1 MTAGWR
7 GAAASGEGSGCCGD
21 AAACGYGVRFDHVW
35 ICGLMARSRWSSRV
49 WGGGEGG
56 GGRVLRCW
64 GVGGE
69 GWVGPA
75 FWLLAP
81 WNGATNEGGC
91 GWAGGSGSAGRGEL
105 AERGRRSAE
114 GAACGGWKR
123 PAEPD
128 VPSAVAAW
136 QQECGRG
143 REGWDGRLGRVCG
156 HVWASGAV
164 ARAAAQAAAL
174 GKDAGPAL
182 LLCLHSRARAAQCDG
197 GYARCKQL
205 KSSRGASASLQQY
218 RLRLS
223 AVLGPTPMF
232 GRVLSLPQDGGIVSF
247 VITI

>member
-1 MTAGWR
+1 MVWCGGGGGGVGSGVTAGWR

-56 GGRVLRCW
+56 GGLAWRCC
-64 GVGGE
+64 GVGAE

-81 WNGATNEGGC
+81 WNGATT
-91 GWAGGSGSAGRGEL
+91 RG
-105 AERGRRSAE
+105 AE

-143 REGWDGRLGRVCG
+143 REGWDGRLGRACG

-164 ARAAAQAAAL
+164 ARAAARAAAL
-174 GKDAGPAL
+174 GKDAIPAL
-182 LLCLHSRARAAQCDG
+182 LLCPGHGRRNVMADKRV
-197 GYARCKQL
+197 ARCKQL
-205 KSSRGASASLQQY
+205 KSSLGASASLQPHH
-218 RLRLS
+218 LRLC
-223 AVLGPTPMF
+223 AGLGPSPMF
-232 GRVLSLPQDGGIVSF
+232 GRVLSSPQDGGIVSV
-247 VITI
+247 VITM